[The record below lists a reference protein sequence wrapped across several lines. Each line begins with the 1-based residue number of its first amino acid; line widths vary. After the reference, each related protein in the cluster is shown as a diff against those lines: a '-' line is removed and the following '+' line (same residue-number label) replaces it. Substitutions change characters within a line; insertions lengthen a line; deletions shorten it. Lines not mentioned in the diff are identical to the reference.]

1 MRVSALL
8 FAAVVMTT
16 NVAAQNGATATPAAP
31 EPAPPSSAAPAQ
43 KATPTSSDTDADL
56 PVSLDRIRKALERPP
71 LFPVQVSGSLPT
83 FRVDVQERNRLQ
95 DILSTLD
102 FSSGPRVAG
111 GLYASEM
118 QRVMFPSVSNPLRQ
132 PYAAFSQPELLTI
145 IIENLAGRY
154 LANKLSGAFTADDR
168 AAAEAAA
175 RDELRRVI
183 AEYCAGQPNQ
193 GAGIKI
199 CTDPPPELP
208 KR

>member
-1 MRVSALL
+1 MRVCALL

-16 NVAAQNGATATPAAP
+16 NVAAQNGATTPPAAP
-31 EPAPPSSAAPAQ
+31 EPAPASSAAQAQAQ
-43 KATPTSSDTDADL
+43 KADNDTDL

-102 FSSGPRVAG
+102 FSSGPRPAG
-111 GLYASEM
+111 GMYANEM

-132 PYAAFSQPELLTI
+132 PYAAFNQPELLTI
-145 IIENLAGRY
+145 ILENLAGRY
-154 LANKLSGAFTADDR
+154 LANKLIGAVTANDR
-168 AAAEAAA
+168 ADAEAAA

-199 CTDPPPELP
+199 CTDPPPAYST
-208 KR
+208 R

>member
-1 MRVSALL
+1 MRVWALL
-8 FAAVVMTT
+8 LAAVVIAT
-16 NVAAQNGATATPAAP
+16 NVAAQDRTTATPAAP
-31 EPAPPSSAAPAQ
+31 SAPPASIAAPAQ
-43 KATPTSSDTDADL
+43 NETSSGSDTDL
-56 PVSLDRIRKALERPP
+56 VSLDRIRKALERPP

-83 FRVDVQERNRLQ
+83 FRVEVQERNRLQ

-102 FSSGPRVAG
+102 FSSGPRPAG
-111 GLYASEM
+111 GIYASEM

-145 IIENLAGRY
+145 ILENLAGRY
-154 LANKLSGAFTADDR
+154 LANKLIGAVTANDK

-199 CTDPPPELP
+199 CTDPPPAYSA
-208 KR
+208 K